1 MKYLLIIG
9 IILILFGCTPL
20 SKVGIEN
27 YDIVHIEKS
36 DFSVLNGIYENQHD
50 TVVGKLKHSPGN
62 GLDELERLSILNQL
76 FLSVPELSWRD
87 SLGTIIEPDEKF
99 ILIEFI
105 DSKKAYV
112 SFYHN
117 HDLIFTKK
125 IRGKFKNGYFYLRP
139 KGFIIPLIPLIF
151 GYNFQRTRIG
161 KSGDYLL
168 IDYTVN
174 RWGFALVAG
183 SSDKGYASSR
193 YKVIKRK

>member
-9 IILILFGCTPL
+9 FILIQFGCTPL
-20 SKVGIEN
+20 SKIGIEN
-27 YDIVHIEKS
+27 CNIESIEKS
-36 DFSVLNGIYENQHD
+36 DFSVLNGIYKNQHD
-50 TVVGKLKHSPGN
+50 TVVGELKHSPGN
-62 GLDELERLSILNQL
+62 GFDELERLSILNQL
-76 FLSVPELSWRD
+76 FLSVPESAWRD

-99 ILIEFI
+99 IQIEFI

-112 SFYHN
+112 SFHHN
-117 HDLIFTKK
+117 NDLIFTKK

-174 RWGFALVAG
+174 GWGFALVAG